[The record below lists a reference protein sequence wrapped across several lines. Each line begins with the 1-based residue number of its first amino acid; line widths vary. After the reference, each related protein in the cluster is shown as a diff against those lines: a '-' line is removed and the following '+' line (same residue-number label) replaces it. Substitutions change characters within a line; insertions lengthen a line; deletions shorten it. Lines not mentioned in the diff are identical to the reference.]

1 MTKTMN
7 EQMEELEAEIKE
19 GNEDYYSTKE
29 VDILEARK
37 SQLQTDM
44 KIVEELKEKLK
55 TASEDND
62 WEVATNDGQEDGFI
76 VISGK
81 DFIDKLFTEVIGK

>member
-44 KIVEELKEKLK
+44 KVMEEFIKSIYNLIAEKRWDYYVPEITSNIIKFLKEKEKELLK
-55 TASEDND
+55 
-62 WEVATNDGQEDGFI
+62 
-76 VISGK
+76 
-81 DFIDKLFTEVIGK
+81 